1 MPSVSCTSSCVAV
14 PAIQVTATLDVSA
27 GNQSI
32 ADNYTT
38 INYSYRAVRNNY
50 GFIGT
55 TRDNVGTL
63 QVLINGSVVK
73 SVAVGLTYDGDGGNT
88 ECSGSGSVN
97 VGHNSDG
104 TKSCSYQVKIVGGSD
119 PRGANYQ
126 WNSSA
131 SSAPSMSL
139 NTIPRATQPSMSA
152 GSVTMGNAIT
162 INTPRASSSFTH
174 SLWYQVNGGNW
185 QDIASGVG
193 TSYSWTVPIGLASSV
208 PNGTSISVTIIC
220 RTFNGS
226 TNLGDKYTSFTAYV
240 PSSVVPSMGNPTAT
254 RVDNG
259 VPSGWGVYVK
269 GYSKVTIA
277 ITSASGSY
285 GSTIKSYSIT
295 GPNLSSTSSSATS
308 GVLGSSGTNT
318 YTCTITDSRGRTA
331 SKTVSISVVDYS
343 KPSISVSASRC
354 NSDGTVS
361 SNGTYLRVTA
371 SYSIASVSSKNS
383 VSSRSVS
390 CNGAS
395 NSSFSSGSAFVLG
408 ANCSINTS
416 YTLTASVTDALGN
429 SASASITIPTA
440 SRIMNIRANKS
451 GIAFGKFAEADNIFD
466 VALSST
472 FRKISEH
479 KDGAYLSSVFYG
491 GYSLSGSTG
500 NNEWVKLGTYH
511 DTWDTAS
518 ALITVMTGGGYNG
531 GANQNT
537 KIEIFVKDG
546 WQSSTS
552 ATSSFG
558 VSYVM
563 SHNSNSGIQ
572 VKALASA
579 HNSVDIWVYMPWGY
593 WDGHYT
599 VKCIGAWTHSGEHQT
614 SEPSGTAQSVDGVSL
629 LDSSNYTSFMNTLPF
644 LSRYSPN
651 GYEPIKYYGGDQNG
665 DTMVVGLGGSVVIG
679 SGESAQTCIDQW
691 GTAISG
697 NESLD
702 LTSDTYVTI
711 HTNLQNG
718 YSNQKT
724 FDFKAD
730 GRLTGGLYGLQYV
743 ESNGVTRFTQFETY
757 MEALSTSYGARG
769 ITWWSSDASLKK
781 NIKNTEVRYAL
792 EKISQL
798 HHVEFDWKESGDHVD
813 LGYVADDIE
822 QVLPCLVFDVAQYDE
837 KGNPTGETIKHI
849 DERTMIPLITMGMQE
864 LIEERDLLWTF
875 DEEAANCIIKL
886 REEVDS
892 LKSTVNELK
901 DEIESLKKAI
911 SV

>member
-1 MPSVSCTSSCVAV
+1 MASVSCTSYCAAASS
-14 PAIQVTATLDVSA
+14 ISVTASLTVTA
-27 GNQSI
+27 GNQSVSG
-32 ADNYTT
+32 NYTT
-38 INYSYRAVRNNY
+38 INYSYSAVRNNY
-50 GFIGT
+50 GFTGS
-55 TRDNVGTL
+55 TRPHAGKL
-63 QVLINGSVVK
+63 QVWINGSCVK
-73 SVAVGLTYDGDGGNT
+73 EVYLPLTHHSTGGNT
-88 ECSGSGSVN
+88 ECSGSDSVN
-97 VGHNSDG
+97 VPHNSDG
-104 TKSCSYQVKIVGGSD
+104 TKSFTYQVKIVQGTDDVGKINWYWNGS
-119 PRGANYQ
+119 
-126 WNSSA
+126 S
-131 SSAPSMSL
+131 SSAPSMTLS
-139 NTIPRATQPSMSA
+139 TIPRATQPSMSA
-152 GSVTMGNAIT
+152 GSATMGNAIT

-277 ITSASGSY
+277 MTSVSGSY

-308 GVLGSSGTNT
+308 GVLGSAGTNT

-361 SNGTYLRVTA
+361 SSGTYLRVTA

-390 CNGAS
+390 CNGVS
-395 NSSFSSGSAFVLG
+395 NTSFSSGSAFVLG
-408 ANCSINTS
+408 ANCAINTS
-416 YTLTASVTDALGN
+416 YTLTASVKDALN
-429 SASASITIPTA
+429 NTASASITIPTA
-440 SRIMNIRANKS
+440 SRIMNVKANKS
-451 GIAFGKFAEADNIFD
+451 GIAFGKFAEVDNLFD
-466 VALSST
+466 IGMTAAIRGGIRREPDTRSNNTVPSYYRDV
-472 FRKISEH
+472 FRFMGLK
-479 KDGAYLSSVFYG
+479 
-491 GYSLSGSTG
+491 
-500 NNEWVKLGTYH
+500 
-511 DTWDTAS
+511 TAS
-518 ALITVMTGGGYNG
+518 AIGLS
-531 GANQNT
+531 
-537 KIEIFVKDG
+537 D
-546 WQSSTS
+546 
-552 ATSSFG
+552 
-558 VSYVM
+558 
-563 SHNSNSGIQ
+563 
-572 VKALASA
+572 L
-579 HNSVDIWVYMPWGY
+579 NSVDLLGFCGWG
-593 WDGHYT
+593 DSS
-599 VKCIGAWTHSGEHQT
+599 ASGSHELAFGDSIFHRRET
-614 SEPSGTAQSVDGVSL
+614 SNGTWGSWKTI
-629 LDSSNYTSFMNTLPF
+629 LDSSNYTNYSPSNNTFNSLKSTVDS
-644 LSRYSPN
+644 LSGNKLARYSPN
-651 GYEPIKYYGGDQNG
+651 GYEPIKYYGGDQYG
-665 DTMVVGLGGSVVIG
+665 DTMVVGLGGSIVIG
-679 SGESAQTCIDQW
+679 SGESAQTCIDRW
-691 GTAISG
+691 GTAISR

-711 HTNLQNG
+711 HTGVQNG
-718 YSNQKT
+718 YDNKKK
-724 FDFKAD
+724 FDFRAD
-730 GRLTGGLYGLQYV
+730 GTLAGGLYGLQYV
-743 ESNGVTRFTQFETY
+743 ESNGVTRFQQFETY

-822 QVLPCLVFDVAQYDE
+822 KVLPCLVFDVAQYDKE
-837 KGNPTGETIKHI
+837 GNPTGETIKHI

-901 DEIESLKKAI
+901 AEIESLKKAI
-911 SV
+911 SAQGGQNGKDS

>member
-1 MPSVSCTSSCVAV
+1 MPSVSCTSSCVAAS
-14 PAIQVTATLDVSA
+14 AIQVTATLDVSA

-32 ADNYTT
+32 SDNYTT

-97 VGHNSDG
+97 VGHNADG

-131 SSAPSMSL
+131 SSAPSMTL

-152 GSVTMGNAIT
+152 SSVTMGNAIT

-174 SLWYQVNGGNW
+174 SLWYRVNGGNW
-185 QDIASGVG
+185 QGIASGVG

-208 PNGTSISVTIIC
+208 PNGTSISVTVIC
-220 RTFNGS
+220 RTYNGS

-240 PSSVVPSMGNPTAT
+240 PSSVAPSMGNPTAT
-254 RVDNG
+254 RVNNG

-277 ITSASGSY
+277 MTSVSGSY

-308 GVLGSSGTNT
+308 GVLGSAGTNT

-331 SKTVSISVVDYS
+331 TKTVSISVVDYA

-354 NSDGTVS
+354 NSDGTVYS
-361 SNGTYLRVTA
+361 SGKYLRVTA

-383 VSSRSVS
+383 VSSKSVS

-395 NSSFSSGSAFVLG
+395 NTSFSSGSAFVLG
-408 ANCSINTS
+408 ANCAINTS
-416 YTLTASVTDALGN
+416 YTLTASVKDALN
-429 SASASITIPTA
+429 NTASASITIPTA
-440 SRIMNIRANKS
+440 SRIMNVRANKS
-451 GIAFGKFAEADNIFD
+451 GIAFGKFAESDNLVDFGWPINAAGTLIPVSRSFPSDLNTVYTPGVYSIKEDTANRPCDYGLLLVYVANNSYSNPDHNNSSNWLYQIAFD
-466 VALSST
+466 TNANYIYIR
-472 FRKISEH
+472 RKINNYGFSVWSLLLNSH
-479 KDGAYLSSVFYG
+479 NYTDYCATASHNHDSAYAAKSHTHSYLP
-491 GYSLSGSTG
+491 LSGGTMTG
-500 NNEWVKLGTYH
+500 NIKMAIGNKVIGGILGWGCTEGNGIYGFADVGTYLEIR
-511 DTWDTAS
+511 TAS
-518 ALITVMTGGGYNG
+518 H
-531 GANQNT
+531 GA
-537 KIEIFVKDG
+537 K
-546 WQSSTS
+546 
-552 ATSSFG
+552 
-558 VSYVM
+558 
-563 SHNSNSGIQ
+563 GI
-572 VKALASA
+572 
-579 HNSVDIWVYMPWGY
+579 NW
-593 WDGHYT
+593 WD
-599 VKCIGAWTHSGEHQT
+599 
-614 SEPSGTAQSVDGVSL
+614 
-629 LDSSNYTSFMNTLPF
+629 
-644 LSRYSPN
+644 
-651 GYEPIKYYGGDQNG
+651 
-665 DTMVVGLGGSVVIG
+665 
-679 SGESAQTCIDQW
+679 
-691 GTAISG
+691 
-697 NESLD
+697 
-702 LTSDTYVTI
+702 
-711 HTNLQNG
+711 
-718 YSNQKT
+718 
-724 FDFKAD
+724 
-730 GRLTGGLYGLQYV
+730 
-743 ESNGVTRFTQFETY
+743 
-757 MEALSTSYGARG
+757 
-769 ITWWSSDASLKK
+769 SDASLKK

-798 HHVEFDWKESGDHVD
+798 KHIEFDWKENDSHVD
-813 LGYVADDIE
+813 LGYVADDVEKI
-822 QVLPCLVFDVAQYDE
+822 LPCLVFDVAQYDE
-837 KGNPTGETIKHI
+837 DGKPNGEVIKNI
-849 DERTMIPLITMGMQE
+849 DYRTMIPLVTMGIQE

-901 DEIESLKKAI
+901 AEIESLKKAI
-911 SV
+911 SVQGGQNDYS

>member
-1 MPSVSCTSSCVAV
+1 MPSVSCTSSCVAAS
-14 PAIQVTATLDVSA
+14 AIQVTATLDVSA

-97 VGHNSDG
+97 VGHNADG

-139 NTIPRATQPSMSA
+139 ATIPRATQPSMSA
-152 GSVTMGNAIT
+152 SSVTMGNAIT

-185 QDIASGVG
+185 QGIASGVG

-208 PNGTSISVTIIC
+208 PNGTSISVTVIC
-220 RTFNGS
+220 RTYNGS

-269 GYSKVTIA
+269 GYSKVTVA
-277 ITSASGSY
+277 MTSVSGSY

-308 GVLGSSGTNT
+308 GVLGSAGTNT

-361 SNGTYLRVTA
+361 SSGTYLRVTA
-371 SYSIASVSSKNS
+371 TYSIASVSSKNS

-395 NSSFSSGSAFVLG
+395 NTSFSSGSAFVLG
-408 ANCSINTS
+408 ANCAINTS
-416 YTLTASVTDALGN
+416 YTLTASVKDALN
-429 SASASITIPTA
+429 NTASASITIPTA
-440 SRIMNIRANKS
+440 SRIMNVRANKS
-451 GIAFGKFAEADNIFD
+451 GIAFGKFAESDNLVDSAWNIRIPAGYSNVDQSIPVAGD
-466 VALSST
+466 VSG
-472 FRKISEH
+472 IV
-479 KDGAYLSSVFYG
+479 SSVGALKNAKSVLGSAVMDGDWWGLISARHRNGAEDGTSYG
-491 GYSLSGSTG
+491 LYLRSGLNWSG
-500 NNEWVKLGTYH
+500 NLLWGKQY
-511 DTWDTAS
+511 
-518 ALITVMTGGGYNG
+518 
-531 GANQNT
+531 GANS
-537 KIEIFVKDG
+537 
-546 WQSSTS
+546 WQ
-552 ATSSFG
+552 
-558 VSYVM
+558 
-563 SHNSNSGIQ
+563 
-572 VKALASA
+572 
-579 HNSVDIWVYMPWGY
+579 
-593 WDGHYT
+593 
-599 VKCIGAWTHSGEHQT
+599 GERT
-614 SEPSGTAQSVDGVSL
+614 I
-629 LDSSNYTSFMNTLPF
+629 LDSSNYTNYSPSNNTFNSLKSTVDS
-644 LSRYSPN
+644 LSGNKLARYSPN
-651 GYEPIKYYGGDQNG
+651 GYEPIRYFSGDQYG

-679 SGESAQTCIDQW
+679 SGESSQTCIDQW

-724 FDFKAD
+724 FSFKQD
-730 GRLTGGLYGLQYV
+730 GTLTGGVFGWGYTEGNGIYGFADR
-743 ESNGVTRFTQFETY
+743 GTY
-757 MEALSTSYGARG
+757 LEIRTASHGAKG
-769 ITWWSSDASLKK
+769 INWWDSDASLKK

-798 HHVEFDWKESGDHVD
+798 NHIEFDWKENDSHVD
-813 LGYVADDIE
+813 LGYVADDVEKI
-822 QVLPCLVFDVAQYDE
+822 LPCLVFDVAQYD
-837 KGNPTGETIKHI
+837 KDGKPNGEVIKNI
-849 DERTMIPLITMGMQE
+849 DYRTMIPLITMGVQE

-901 DEIESLKKAI
+901 AEIESLKKAI

>member
-1 MPSVSCTSSCVAV
+1 MPSVSCTSSCVAA
-14 PAIQVTATLDVSA
+14 PAIQVTATLDVSV

-73 SVAVGLTYDGDGGNT
+73 SVAVGLTYDSDGGNT

-97 VGHNSDG
+97 VGHNADG
-104 TKSCSYQVKIVGGSD
+104 TKSCSYQVKIIGGTD

-131 SSAPSMSL
+131 SSAPSMTL

-152 GSVTMGNAIT
+152 SSVTMGNAIT
-162 INTPRASSSFTH
+162 INTPRASGSFTH

-185 QDIASGVG
+185 HDIASGVG
-193 TSYSWTVPIGLASSV
+193 ASYSWTVPIGLASSV
-208 PNGTSISVTIIC
+208 PNGTSISVTVIC
-220 RTFNGS
+220 RTYNGS

-240 PSSVVPSMGNPTAT
+240 PSNIVPSMGNPTAT

-277 ITSASGSY
+277 MTSVSGSY

-308 GVLGSSGTNT
+308 GVLGSAGTNT

-331 SKTVSISVVDYS
+331 SKTVSISVVDYA

-408 ANCSINTS
+408 ANCAINTS
-416 YTLTASVTDALGN
+416 YTLTASVKDALN
-429 SASASITIPTA
+429 NTASASITIPTA
-440 SRIMNIRANKS
+440 SRIMNVRANKS
-451 GIAFGKFAEADNIFD
+451 GIAFGKFAESDNLVDFGWPINAAGTFTPVSSSFPADLNTVYTPGVYSIKDDTANRPCDYGLLLVYVANNSYSHPDHNNSSNWLYQIAFD
-466 VALSST
+466 TNWNYMYIRRKINNEGFSSWSLVLTSNNYTDYSPSNST
-472 FRKISEH
+472 FNSL
-479 KDGAYLSSVFYG
+479 KDTVD
-491 GYSLSGSTG
+491 SLST
-500 NNEWVKLGTYH
+500 NKL
-511 DTWDTAS
+511 A
-518 ALITVMTGGGYNG
+518 
-531 GANQNT
+531 
-537 KIEIFVKDG
+537 
-546 WQSSTS
+546 
-552 ATSSFG
+552 
-558 VSYVM
+558 
-563 SHNSNSGIQ
+563 
-572 VKALASA
+572 
-579 HNSVDIWVYMPWGY
+579 
-593 WDGHYT
+593 
-599 VKCIGAWTHSGEHQT
+599 
-614 SEPSGTAQSVDGVSL
+614 
-629 LDSSNYTSFMNTLPF
+629 
-644 LSRYSPN
+644 RYSPN
-651 GYEPIKYYGGDQNG
+651 GYEPIRYFSGDQYD

-724 FDFKAD
+724 FTFKQD
-730 GRLTGGLYGLQYV
+730 GTLTGGIFGWGYTEGNGIYGFAD
-743 ESNGVTRFTQFETY
+743 GGTY
-757 MEALSTSYGARG
+757 LEVRTASHGAKG
-769 ITWWSSDASLKK
+769 INWWDSDASLKK
-781 NIKNTEVRYAL
+781 NIKKTEVRYAL

-798 HHVEFDWKESGDHVD
+798 KHIEFDWKENDSHVD
-813 LGYVADDIE
+813 LGYVADDVE
-822 QVLPCLVFDVAQYDE
+822 KVLPCLVFEVAQY
-837 KGNPTGETIKHI
+837 GEDGKPNGESIKNI
-849 DERTMIPLITMGMQE
+849 DHRTMIPLITMGMQE

-901 DEIESLKKAI
+901 AEIESLKKAI
-911 SV
+911 LV

>member
-1 MPSVSCTSSCVAV
+1 MASVSCTSSCVAA

-50 GFIGT
+50 GFVGT

-63 QVLINGSVVK
+63 EVWINGSRVK
-73 SVAVGLTYDGDGGNT
+73 SVAVGLTYDSDGGNT
-88 ECSGSGSVN
+88 ECSGSDSVN
-97 VGHNSDG
+97 VPHNSDG
-104 TKSCSYQVKIVGGSD
+104 TKSFTYQVKIVGGSD

-139 NTIPRATQPSMSA
+139 NTIPRATQPNMSA
-152 GSVTMGNAIT
+152 SSATMGNAIT
-162 INTPRASSSFTH
+162 INTPRASSAFTH

-185 QDIASGVG
+185 QDIASGVA
-193 TSYSWTVPIGLASSV
+193 TSYSWTVPVGLASSV

-226 TNLGDKYTSFTAYV
+226 TNLGDKTTSFTAYV
-240 PSSVVPSMGNPTAT
+240 PSSVVPSMGDPTAS

-277 ITSASGSY
+277 MTSVSGSY
-285 GSTIKSYSIT
+285 GSTIKSYSIS
-295 GPNLSSTSSSATS
+295 GPNLSSASSSATS
-308 GVLGSSGTNT
+308 GVLGSAGTNT

-361 SNGTYLRVTA
+361 SSGTYLRVTA

-395 NSSFSSGSAFVLG
+395 NTSFSSGSAFVLG
-408 ANCSINTS
+408 ANCAINTS
-416 YTLTASVTDALGN
+416 YTLTASVTDALDN
-429 SASASITIPTA
+429 TASASITIPTA
-440 SRIMNIRANKS
+440 SRIMNVRANKS
-451 GIAFGKFAEADNIFD
+451 GIAFGKFAESDNAIDSAWNIRIPAGYSNLDLSVPVAGD
-466 VALSST
+466 V
-472 FRKISEH
+472 
-479 KDGAYLSSVFYG
+479 SSVVSSVG
-491 GYSLSGSTG
+491 TLKNAKSVLGSAVMDGSWYSLISARHRNGAMD
-500 NNEWVKLGTYH
+500 GTEYGLYLRSLL
-511 DTWDTAS
+511 TSSSNLLW
-518 ALITVMTGGGYNG
+518 GKQY
-531 GANQNT
+531 GANS
-537 KIEIFVKDG
+537 
-546 WQSSTS
+546 WQDERT
-552 ATSSFG
+552 
-558 VSYVM
+558 
-563 SHNSNSGIQ
+563 I
-572 VKALASA
+572 
-579 HNSVDIWVYMPWGY
+579 
-593 WDGHYT
+593 
-599 VKCIGAWTHSGEHQT
+599 
-614 SEPSGTAQSVDGVSL
+614 
-629 LDSSNYTSFMNTLPF
+629 LDSANYTNYSPSNNTFNSLKSTVNSLKSTVDS
-644 LSRYSPN
+644 LSDNKLARYSPN
-651 GYEPIKYYGGDQNG
+651 GYEPIRYFSGDQYG
-665 DTMVVGLGGSVVIG
+665 DTMVVGLGGSIVIG

-691 GTAISG
+691 STAISG

-724 FDFKAD
+724 FSFKQD
-730 GRLTGGLYGLQYV
+730 GTLTGGVFGWGYTEGNGIYGFAD
-743 ESNGVTRFTQFETY
+743 GGTY
-757 MEALSTSYGARG
+757 LEIRTASHGAKG
-769 ITWWSSDASLKK
+769 INWWDSDASLKK

-798 HHVEFDWKESGDHVD
+798 KHVEFDWKENDSHVD
-813 LGYVADDIE
+813 LGYVADDVE
-822 QVLPCLVFDVAQYDE
+822 KVLPCLVFEVAQY
-837 KGNPTGETIKHI
+837 GEDGKPNGESIKNI
-849 DERTMIPLITMGMQE
+849 DHRTMIPLITMGMQE

-875 DEEAANCIIKL
+875 DEEAANCIIQL
-886 REEVDS
+886 RKEIDD
-892 LKSTVNELK
+892 LKSTVSELK
-901 DEIESLKKAI
+901 AEIESLKKAI

>member
-1 MPSVSCTSSCVAV
+1 MPSVSCTSSCVAA

-97 VGHNSDG
+97 VGHNADG

-126 WNSSA
+126 WNSSS

-139 NTIPRATQPSMSA
+139 TTIPRATQPSMSA
-152 GSVTMGNAIT
+152 SSVTMGNAIT

-185 QDIASGVG
+185 QGIASGVT

-208 PNGTSISVTIIC
+208 PNGTSISVTVIC
-220 RTFNGS
+220 RTYNGS

-285 GSTIKSYSIT
+285 GSTIKSYSIS

-308 GVLGSSGTNT
+308 GVLGSAGTNT

-331 SKTVSISVVDYS
+331 SKTVSISVVDYA

-361 SNGTYLRVTA
+361 SSGTYLRVTA

-383 VSSRSVS
+383 VSSKSVS

-395 NSSFSSGSAFVLG
+395 NTSFSSGSAFVLA
-408 ANCSINTS
+408 ANCAINTS
-416 YTLTASVTDALGN
+416 YTLTATVKDALN
-429 SASASITIPTA
+429 NTASASITIPTA
-440 SRIMNIRANKS
+440 SRIMNVRANKS
-451 GIAFGKFAEADNIFD
+451 GIAFGKFAEADNLVDFGWPINAAGTFTPVSSSFPAD
-466 VALSST
+466 LNTVYTPGVYSINEDTANRPCNYGLLLVYVANNSYSNPDHNNSSNWLYQIAFPT
-472 FRKISEH
+472 DGNNMYIRRKINNN
-479 KDGAYLSSVFYG
+479 GFSSWSLVLNANNYTDYSPSNNTFNSLKSTVD
-491 GYSLSGSTG
+491 SLSG
-500 NNEWVKLGTYH
+500 NKL
-511 DTWDTAS
+511 A
-518 ALITVMTGGGYNG
+518 
-531 GANQNT
+531 
-537 KIEIFVKDG
+537 
-546 WQSSTS
+546 
-552 ATSSFG
+552 
-558 VSYVM
+558 
-563 SHNSNSGIQ
+563 
-572 VKALASA
+572 
-579 HNSVDIWVYMPWGY
+579 
-593 WDGHYT
+593 
-599 VKCIGAWTHSGEHQT
+599 
-614 SEPSGTAQSVDGVSL
+614 
-629 LDSSNYTSFMNTLPF
+629 
-644 LSRYSPN
+644 RYSPN

-665 DTMVVGLGGSVVIG
+665 DTMVVGLGGSIVIG

-691 GTAISG
+691 GTSISG

-718 YSNQKT
+718 YSNQKIFT
-724 FDFKAD
+724 FKKD
-730 GRLTGGLYGLQYV
+730 GTLTGGVFGWGYTEGNGIYGFAD
-743 ESNGVTRFTQFETY
+743 GGTY
-757 MEALSTSYGARG
+757 LEIRTAAHGAKG
-769 ITWWSSDASLKK
+769 INWWDSDASLKK

-798 HHVEFDWKESGDHVD
+798 KHIEFDWKENDSHVD
-813 LGYVADDIE
+813 LGYVADDVE
-822 QVLPCLVFDVAQYDE
+822 KVLPCLVFDVAQYDE
-837 KGNPTGETIKHI
+837 DGKPNGEVIKNI
-849 DERTMIPLITMGMQE
+849 DYRTMIPLITMGIQE

-901 DEIESLKKAI
+901 AEIESLKKAI

>member
-1 MPSVSCTSSCVAV
+1 MPSVSCTSSCVAA

-63 QVLINGSVVK
+63 QVLINDSVVK
-73 SVAVGLTYDGDGGNT
+73 SVAVGLTYDSDGGNT

-97 VGHNSDG
+97 VGHNADG

-126 WNSSA
+126 WNSSS

-139 NTIPRATQPSMSA
+139 TTIPRATQPSMSA

-208 PNGTSISVTIIC
+208 PNGTSISVTVIC
-220 RTFNGS
+220 RTYNGS

-285 GSTIKSYSIT
+285 GSTIKSYSIS

-308 GVLGSSGTNT
+308 GVLGSAGTNT

-331 SKTVSISVVDYS
+331 SKTVSISVVDYA

-361 SNGTYLRVTA
+361 SSGTYLRVTA

-383 VSSRSVS
+383 VSSKSVS

-395 NSSFSSGSAFVLG
+395 NTSFSSGSAFVLA
-408 ANCSINTS
+408 ANCAINTS
-416 YTLTASVTDALGN
+416 YTLTATVKDALN
-429 SASASITIPTA
+429 NTASASITIPTA
-440 SRIMNIRANKS
+440 SRIMNVRANKS
-451 GIAFGKFAEADNIFD
+451 GIAFGKFAESDNTFD

-472 FRKISEH
+472 FRKTSSHIA
-479 KDGAYLSSVFYG
+479 GANLSSVFYS
-491 GYSLSGSTG
+491 GYSLRGSTG
-500 NNEWVKLGTYH
+500 SNEWVKLGTYH

-518 ALITVMTGGGYNG
+518 ALITVMTGPGYNG

-552 ATSSFG
+552 ATGSFG

-593 WDGHYT
+593 WDGHYA

-614 SEPSGTAQSVDGVSL
+614 SEPSGTAQDVAGVSL
-629 LDSSNYTSFMNTLPF
+629 LDSSNYTSFTNTLPF

-651 GYEPIKYYGGDQNG
+651 GYEPIRYFSGDQYG
-665 DTMVVGLGGSVVIG
+665 DTMVIGLGGSVVIG
-679 SGESAQTCIDQW
+679 SGESAQACIDQW

-702 LTSDTYVTI
+702 LTSDTYVTV
-711 HTNLQNG
+711 HTNLKNG

-724 FDFKAD
+724 FSFKQD
-730 GRLTGGLYGLQYV
+730 GTLTGGVFGWGYTEGNGIYGFAD
-743 ESNGVTRFTQFETY
+743 GATY
-757 MEALSTSYGARG
+757 LEIRTASHGAKG
-769 ITWWSSDASLKK
+769 INWWDSDASLKK

-798 HHVEFDWKESGDHVD
+798 KHVEFDWKENDSHVD
-813 LGYVADDIE
+813 LGYVADDVE
-822 QVLPCLVFDVAQYDE
+822 KVLPCLVFEVAQY
-837 KGNPTGETIKHI
+837 GEDGKPNGESIKNI
-849 DERTMIPLITMGMQE
+849 DYRTMIPLATMGIQE

-875 DEEAANCIIKL
+875 DEEAAECIIKG
-886 REEVDS
+886 REEVDR
-892 LKSTVNELK
+892 LKSAVNELK
-901 DEIESLKKAI
+901 AEIEALKKAI
-911 SV
+911 AV

>member
-1 MPSVSCTSSCVAV
+1 MPSVSCTSSCVAAS
-14 PAIQVTATLDVSA
+14 AIQVTATLDVSA

-50 GFIGT
+50 GFVGT

-97 VGHNSDG
+97 VGHNDDG

-131 SSAPSMSL
+131 SSAPSMTL

-185 QDIASGVG
+185 QGIASGVA

-208 PNGTSISVTIIC
+208 PNGTSISVTVIC

-277 ITSASGSY
+277 MTSVSGSY
-285 GSTIKSYSIT
+285 GSTIKSYSIS

-308 GVLGSSGTNT
+308 GVLGSAGTNT

-331 SKTVSISVVDYS
+331 TKTVSISVVDYA

-361 SNGTYLRVTA
+361 SSGTYLRITA

-395 NSSFSSGSAFVLG
+395 NTSFSSGSAFVLG
-408 ANCSINTS
+408 ANCAINTS
-416 YTLTASVTDALGN
+416 YTLTASVKDALN
-429 SASASITIPTA
+429 NTASASITIPTA
-440 SRIMNIRANKS
+440 SRIMNIRADKS
-451 GIAFGKFAEADNIFD
+451 GIAFGKFAELAYIIDSAWNIRIPAGYSNVDQSIPVAGD
-466 VALSST
+466 VS
-472 FRKISEH
+472 
-479 KDGAYLSSVFYG
+479 GVVSSVGALKNAKSVLGSAVMDGDWWGLISARHRNGAGDGTSYG
-491 GYSLSGSTG
+491 LYLRSGLNWSGDLLWGKQYGANSWQGERTILDSANYTNYSPSNNTFNSLKSTVDSLST
-500 NNEWVKLGTYH
+500 NKL
-511 DTWDTAS
+511 A
-518 ALITVMTGGGYNG
+518 
-531 GANQNT
+531 
-537 KIEIFVKDG
+537 
-546 WQSSTS
+546 
-552 ATSSFG
+552 
-558 VSYVM
+558 
-563 SHNSNSGIQ
+563 
-572 VKALASA
+572 
-579 HNSVDIWVYMPWGY
+579 
-593 WDGHYT
+593 
-599 VKCIGAWTHSGEHQT
+599 
-614 SEPSGTAQSVDGVSL
+614 
-629 LDSSNYTSFMNTLPF
+629 
-644 LSRYSPN
+644 RYSPN
-651 GYEPIKYYGGDQNG
+651 GYEPIRYFSGDQYG
-665 DTMVVGLGGSVVIG
+665 DTMVIGLGGSVVIG

-718 YSNQKT
+718 YSNKKT
-724 FDFKAD
+724 FSFKQD
-730 GRLTGGLYGLQYV
+730 GTLTGGVFGWGYTEGNGIYGFADGTAYL
-743 ESNGVTRFTQFETY
+743 EIRTATH
-757 MEALSTSYGARG
+757 GAKG
-769 ITWWSSDASLKK
+769 INWWDSDASLKK

-798 HHVEFDWKESGDHVD
+798 KHVEFDWKENDSHVD
-813 LGYVADDIE
+813 LGYVANDVEKI
-822 QVLPCLVFDVAQYDE
+822 LPCLVFDVAQYDE
-837 KGNPTGETIKHI
+837 DGKPNGEVIKNI
-849 DERTMIPLITMGMQE
+849 DYRTMIPLITMGMQE
-864 LIEERDLLWTF
+864 LIDERDLLWTF

-901 DEIESLKKAI
+901 AEIESLKKAI